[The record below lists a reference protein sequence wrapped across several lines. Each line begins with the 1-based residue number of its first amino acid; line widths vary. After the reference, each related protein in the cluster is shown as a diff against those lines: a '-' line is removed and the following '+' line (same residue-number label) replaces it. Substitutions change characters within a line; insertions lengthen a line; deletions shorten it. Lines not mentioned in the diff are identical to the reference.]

1 MGLTKLVLRRP
12 VSTVLAILCLIVF
25 GLSSVMK
32 SPLELMPDMNMSMM
46 IVMTVY
52 SGASPDDVSELVTKP
67 IEDRASTLSGLD
79 TISSQSKENMSI
91 VMLKYKYGTDMND
104 AYDDLKKQMDL
115 AKAELPDDVDDP
127 IMLELNTSLKPNV
140 IMAVSH
146 GEDDDL
152 YNYVNNE
159 VVPEFEKLSTA
170 AEVSITG
177 GLQKYIK
184 VELMPEKLKQYG
196 VSMSSIASDIA
207 GSDITYPAGDTQV
220 GDQKLSVSTEQPFE
234 TMDSLNDIPL
244 TVSGNQTVYLSDVA
258 KVYMGADDVE
268 SIARYKAENGL
279 PEDIVALTIS
289 KQQDAA
295 TLDVSKD
302 VKRVVNELTAKDPS
316 LQITIV
322 DDDKDSIM
330 SSLSSVIETMILA
343 IIISMVIIW
352 LFFGDLKASMIVGSS
367 IPVSILSSLILMQ
380 LMGFSLNVITLSA
393 LVLGVGMMVDNS
405 TVVLESCFRAT
416 DDTGFRE
423 FSKAALNGTG
433 VVYQSVIGST
443 LTTCV
448 VFLPLAMLGGMTG
461 QMFRPLGFT
470 IVFCMTA
477 SLISAITVVPLC
489 YMIYKPVE
497 KKTAPLSRPVEKM
510 QQAYRGIM
518 TKLLKKRGLVML
530 ASVALL
536 LFSFFIARFLRVE
549 MMAEDDQ
556 GQISITAEVKP
567 GMKIDKVDRVMKQIE
582 DIISQQE
589 DVESY
594 ITLAGSSGLSM
605 SSDPSIT
612 VYLKKDRKMETDQV
626 VRLWK
631 QQLGGISDTNITVEA
646 YSQVSAMMGSDD
658 EYSVDLQ
665 STNYDDLK
673 AVSDH
678 LAENLSKRPELTKVH
693 SSLENAAS
701 VVKVTVNPI
710 KARAAGLTPA
720 QIGGTLNN
728 MLSGTTPTSLNIDG
742 NDIDVK
748 VEYPKER
755 YKTLDQIE
763 TITLQTPKGSS
774 VALTDVADIHFADSP
789 ASITRQDKQYRA
801 TISGIYTENS
811 DKNTKSRL
819 LSEVVQPVVSDNA
832 NVTIAQN
839 QMDESMTEE
848 FTALFQAI
856 ALAIFLVFV
865 VMAAQFE
872 SPKFSIMV
880 MTTIPFCLIGAFGLL
895 WLADSA
901 ISMTS
906 LLGFLMLVGT
916 VVNNGILYVDTVN
929 QYRREMDLNTA
940 LVEAGATRLR
950 PILMTTLTTVVSMVP
965 MALALGDSGST
976 TQGLALVNIGGLTA
990 STILSLLMLPAYYSL
1005 MNGGGKKRMIIA
1017 D

>member
-1 MGLTKLVLRRP
+1 MGLTKLVLKRP

-25 GLSSVMK
+25 GLSSVLK

-79 TISSQSKENMSI
+79 TISSESRENMSI
-91 VMLKYKYGTDMND
+91 VMLKYEYGTDMND
-104 AYDDLKKQMDL
+104 AYDDLKKEMDL
-115 AKAELPDDVDDP
+115 VKTELPEDADDP
-127 IMLELNTSLKPNV
+127 VMLELNTSIKPNV

-152 YNYVNNE
+152 YNYVNNNI
-159 VVPEFEKLSTA
+159 VPEFEKLSAA

-177 GLQKYIK
+177 GLQKYVKI
-184 VELMPEKLKQYG
+184 ELMPEKLHQYG
-196 VSMSSIASDIA
+196 VSMNSIANDIA
-207 GSDITYPAGDTQV
+207 GADLTYPAGDTEV
-220 GDQKLSVSTEQPFE
+220 GDQKLSVSTEQPFD
-234 TMDSLNDIPL
+234 TMESLNDIPL
-244 TVSGNQTVYLSDVA
+244 TVSGNHTVYLKDVA
-258 KVYMGADDVE
+258 KVYMGADDVD
-268 SIARYKAENGL
+268 SIARYKSENGL
-279 PEDIVALTIS
+279 PEDIVALTVS

-295 TLDVSKD
+295 TLEISKD
-302 VKRVVNELTAKDPS
+302 VREVVDQLTSQDPS

-322 DDDKDSIM
+322 NDDKDSIM
-330 SSLSSVIETMILA
+330 SSLSSVFETMILA
-343 IIISMVIIW
+343 IIISMAIIW
-352 LFFGDLKASMIVGSS
+352 LFFGDIKASLIVGSS
-367 IPVSILSSLILMQ
+367 IPVSILASLILMQ

-416 DDTGFRE
+416 DDTGFKE
-423 FSKAALNGTG
+423 FSKAALHGTG

-461 QMFRPLGFT
+461 EMFRPLGFT

-489 YMIYKPVE
+489 YMIYKPIE
-497 KKTAPLSRPVEKM
+497 KQTAPLSRPVEKM
-510 QQAYRGIM
+510 QDAYRNIM
-518 TKLLKKRGLVML
+518 QRLLKKRGLVML
-530 ASVALL
+530 ASVVLM
-536 LFSFFIARFLRVE
+536 LFSFFIAKFLRVE

-556 GQISITAEVKP
+556 GQITITAEVKP
-567 GMKIDKVDRVMKQIE
+567 GMKIDKVDAVLKQIE
-582 DIISQQE
+582 DVIGKHP

-594 ITLAGSSGLSM
+594 MAMAGSSGLSM
-605 SSDPSIT
+605 GSDPNLT
-612 VYLKKDRKMETDQV
+612 VYLKDDRKMETDEV
-626 VRLWK
+626 VRQWK
-631 QQLGGISDTNITVEA
+631 KELGTLSDTNITVEA
-646 YSQVSAMMGSDD
+646 YSQVGSMMGSQD
-658 EYSVDLQ
+658 EYSIELQ
-665 STNYDDLK
+665 STNYDELK
-673 AVSDH
+673 AVSDQITQE
-678 LAENLSKRPELTKVH
+678 LIKRPELTKVH
-693 SSLENAAS
+693 STLENAAS

-710 KARAAGLTPA
+710 KAKAAGLTPA

-728 MLSGTTPTSLNIDG
+728 MLSGVTPTTLNIDG

-748 VEYPKER
+748 VKYPNDR
-755 YKTLDQIE
+755 YKSLDEIQ
-763 TITLQTPKGSS
+763 TITLQTPSGSS
-774 VALTDVADIHFADSP
+774 VALVDVADLRFEDSP
-789 ASITRQDKQYRA
+789 SSVTRQDKQYRA
-801 TISGIYTENS
+801 TIDGIYTENS
-811 DKNTKSRL
+811 DKNTKAL
-819 LSEVVQPVVSDNA
+819 LSNEVIKPIVSQSSS
-832 NVTIAQN
+832 VSIAQS
-839 QMDESMTEE
+839 QTDKSMVEE
-848 FTALFQAI
+848 FTALGQAI
-856 ALAIFLVFV
+856 ALATFLVFV

-872 SPKFSIMV
+872 SPKFSLMV

-906 LLGFLMLVGT
+906 ILGFLMLVGT

-940 LVEAGATRLR
+940 MVEAGATRLR

-965 MALALGDSGST
+965 MALAMGDSGST

-1005 MNGGGKKRMIIA
+1005 MNGGGKKRVIIS

>member
-1 MGLTKLVLRRP
+1 MGLTKLVLKRP

-52 SGASPDDVSELVTKP
+52 AGASPDDVNELVTKP

-91 VMLKYKYGTDMND
+91 VMLKYDYGTDMND

-115 AKAELPDDVDDP
+115 AKAELPDDADDP
-127 IMLELNTSLKPNV
+127 IMLELNTSIMPNV

-152 YNYVNNE
+152 YNYVNNNL
-159 VVPEFEKLSTA
+159 VPEFEKLSSV
-170 AEVSITG
+170 AEVSLVG
-177 GLQKYIK
+177 GAQKHIK
-184 VELMPEKLKQYG
+184 VVLMPEKLKQYG
-196 VSMSSIASDIA
+196 VTMNSIAGDITGA
-207 GSDITYPAGDTQV
+207 DLTYPAGDTEV
-220 GDQKLSVSTEQPFE
+220 GDQKLAVSTEQPFE
-234 TMDSLNDIPL
+234 TMGSLKDIPL
-244 TVSGNQTVYLSDVA
+244 TVSGGNIVYLGDVA
-258 KVYMGADDVE
+258 EIYMGADDME
-268 SIARYKAENGL
+268 SIARYKAENGV
-279 PEDIVALTIS
+279 PEDIVALTVS

-295 TLDVSKD
+295 TLTVSKD
-302 VKRVVNELTAKDPS
+302 VSKVVEQVTKLDPT
-316 LQITIV
+316 LQITV
-322 DDDKDSIM
+322 VNDDKDSIM

-352 LFFGDLKASMIVGSS
+352 LFFGDLKASLIVGSS
-367 IPVSILSSLILMQ
+367 IPVSILASLILMQ

-416 DDTGFRE
+416 DDTGFKE
-423 FSKAALNGTG
+423 YSKAALTGTG

-461 QMFRPLGFT
+461 MMFRPLGFT

-489 YMIYKPVE
+489 YMIYKPIE
-497 KKTAPLSRPVEKM
+497 RSSAPFSRPVEKM
-510 QQAYRGIM
+510 QAAYRNIM
-518 TKLLKKRGLVML
+518 KKILKKRGLIML
-530 ASVALL
+530 ASVLL
-536 LFSFFIARFLRVE
+536 LAFSFLLAKNLDTE
-549 MMAEDDQ
+549 LMAEDDQ
-556 GQISITAEVKP
+556 GQITITAEVKP
-567 GMKIDKVDRVMKQIE
+567 GMKIAKIDQIMKEIE
-582 DIISQQE
+582 GIVSQHP

-594 ITLAGSSGLSM
+594 FTMAGSSGLSM
-605 SSDPSIT
+605 SSDPNIS
-612 VYLKKDRKMETDQV
+612 VYLKKNRNMETDEV
-626 VRLWK
+626 VKLWK
-631 QQLGGISDTNITVEA
+631 QQLAGIPDTNITVEA
-646 YSQVSAMMGSDD
+646 YSQVSAMMGSDND
-658 EYSVDLQ
+658 YTVELQ

-673 AVSDH
+673 AVSDKI
-678 LAENLSKRPELTKVH
+678 AAQLSDRPELTKVH

-720 QIGGTLNN
+720 QIGGALNN
-728 MLSGTTPTSLNIDG
+728 MLSGVTPTTMNINGD
-742 NDIDVK
+742 DVDVK
-748 VEYPKER
+748 VEYPKDR
-755 YKTLDQIE
+755 YKTLDQVE
-763 TITLQTPKGSS
+763 SITLQTSSGKS
-774 VALTDVADIHFADSP
+774 VALTDVADIRFADSP
-789 ASITRQDKQYRA
+789 ASITRQDKQYRV

-811 DKNTKSRL
+811 TKETKGQL
-819 LSEVVQPVVSDNA
+819 LTDVVMPNVSGT
-832 NVTIAQN
+832 VSIAQN
-839 QMDESMTEE
+839 SQEESMATE
-848 FTALFQAI
+848 FAALFQAI

-895 WLADSA
+895 WIADSA

-929 QYRREMDLNTA
+929 QYRRDMDLNTA
-940 LVEAGATRLR
+940 LIEAGATRLR

-965 MALALGDSGST
+965 MAMALGDSGST

-1005 MNGGGKKRMIIA
+1005 MNGGGKKRVIIS